1 VAGVEE
7 IIAEITSQH
16 KTLRREDIAAL
27 IRSKQDDAKGLLS
40 EEGAARLVAEELLV
54 QTEARA
60 AAGMDIQN
68 VVSGLNDVT
77 VSVRI
82 LIGSSLQTF
91 QRKDGTTGQVMRLL
105 AADRTGQVTV
115 VAWDKWAEEI
125 SKLENIQGQAA
136 RIEHAYTR
144 EGLNGRPELHLGERS
159 NIVLNPPDIG
169 AAELPQIEE
178 LLTKIAQVTDE
189 STEVH
194 LQAIVQSEPRLHAF
208 KREEREGLVVRMTV
222 VDETGS
228 IPAVFWNERAAEV
241 QGVKPGNI
249 IRVIHARAR
258 KADSGI
264 VEIHAE
270 SRSQVVIIGRS
281 PIPADIGQAAPP
293 LVVKLSELRGGM
305 RDQVLQVQI
314 VRRGD
319 ISEVRRL
326 TGETVKVAR
335 VLVADETGLAALSL
349 WDKAADHSLQLK
361 EGDVVLIQGVSARER
376 YGEISLSAGN
386 ATQIKILDKTEA
398 PTSLPIWRNISELE
412 SARNLVA
419 VRGTLIEEPTVREV
433 QTGQGENVSVGTLRL
448 ADDTGDVRITLW
460 RQHAQ
465 LASKLRKDMRI
476 QLYGARVR
484 PGLGGG
490 VELSST
496 PATVMEIVQGQAE
509 RPAWQEVRQIIA
521 LKEGETAWVRGL
533 VLETPEA
540 FAYIACPKCMQRLS
554 IISEEVTCEAC
565 GYNGPPQFRLTLRLK
580 LDDGTGVLD
589 VQADTH
595 ELEQILGDSAA
606 WTVKE
611 MKGKNA
617 TRLPLPTMITASLTG
632 KKMEALG
639 QAERSLTTGR
649 PVFHSSKAI
658 LVE

>member
-1 VAGVEE
+1 
-7 IIAEITSQH
+7 
-16 KTLRREDIAAL
+16 
-27 IRSKQDDAKGLLS
+27 
-40 EEGAARLVAEELLV
+40 
-54 QTEARA
+54 
-60 AAGMDIQN
+60 
-68 VVSGLNDVT
+68 
-77 VSVRI
+77 
-82 LIGSSLQTF
+82 
-91 QRKDGTTGQVMRLL
+91 
-105 AADRTGQVTV
+105 
-115 VAWDKWAEEI
+115 
-125 SKLENIQGQAA
+125 
-136 RIEHAYTR
+136 
-144 EGLNGRPELHLGERS
+144 
-159 NIVLNPPDIG
+159 
-169 AAELPQIEE
+169 
-178 LLTKIAQVTDE
+178 
-189 STEVH
+189 
-194 LQAIVQSEPRLHAF
+194 
-208 KREEREGLVVRMTV
+208 
-222 VDETGS
+222 
-228 IPAVFWNERAAEV
+228 
-241 QGVKPGNI
+241 
-249 IRVIHARAR
+249 
-258 KADSGI
+258 
-264 VEIHAE
+264 
-270 SRSQVVIIGRS
+270 
-281 PIPADIGQAAPP
+281 
-293 LVVKLSELRGGM
+293 
-305 RDQVLQVQI
+305 
-314 VRRGD
+314 
-319 ISEVRRL
+319 
-326 TGETVKVAR
+326 VAR